1 MSLRLSMR
9 NVFKSLAATGSVLT
23 MVFAPVAHGY
33 QAEDT
38 LKKQIESFMTETQ
51 LSKRITY
58 KEFWNKTKHLYSGQV
73 YADVERYLMSSPNE
87 LMPEFV
93 LKESVS
99 STGEKIPTL
108 TISEKGKSYQMQIFG
123 EKTKFA
129 KFNNVVLSENDLMLI
144 TPAMKRIM
152 ASDIKIKKAHDR
164 NLIKANSEKFSGTPK
179 ITREMW
185 KKLSPMQRAQFMLN
199 LRLLH
204 SGAEDVLSAKETLDQ
219 KKSVDPKKGKKTSL
233 LDASP
238 LQKWNNFF
246 ALLNGEVEAFGVG
259 SDCVVA
265 GYIGTYGADKKCK
278 YPADALKAGK
288 SQNCSMP
295 CNPTIYGFNNGN
307 LFCVTAGELQTATH
321 RNLGCDAK
329 MPLTA
334 VINAL
339 PKSSD
344 RTHGSKRYE
353 GVAET
358 NKKEALDAFKK
369 NLKNEN
375 NQSVQDLS
383 KNYLASMLKEP
394 QKSAFLG
401 GNIDEGL
408 LEELKNIQKKFDDT
422 IGAARTA
429 CAAAADNKD
438 QYDKNFEGA
447 CDQLHRRFLFVA
459 ESLAVKPGCPDS
471 KPINPETLK
480 CSCEGSEVL
489 PGTPSCPKVT
499 SPSEQEVSTSGT
511 AVTEGGTEQLQCPSG
526 TTEKEGSCVCED
538 GKEPSGKDKKC
549 GSGFNWK
556 PWLIGAGVIGGAA
569 LLYFLFKKKKKDKP
583 DAPVVTPPQGCTN
596 VCPVNTTLNPTTCAC
611 DPNVVQPTCEAPKVL
626 TNGVCSCPAVN
637 ACTPG
642 QQVYNLS
649 TCQCDTVV
657 QQGICPD
664 GVTQYFTPPGP
675 STCPAP
681 TQCQNGTQVYPP
693 NTCPPVSEGGTGNN
707 CPNGNCSGGVPS
719 AN

>member
-87 LMPEFV
+87 LMPEFT

-129 KFNNVVLSENDLMLI
+129 KFNNVVLTENDLMLI

-152 ASDIKIKKAHDR
+152 ASDIKIKKAHDK

-199 LRLLH
+199 LRLLY
-204 SGAEDVLSAKETLDQ
+204 SGAADVMNAKEALDL
-219 KKSVDPKKGKKTSL
+219 KKSVDPKKGKKTSSL
-233 LDASP
+233 EGGTASP

-265 GYIGTYGADKKCK
+265 GYIGKYGADKKCK
-278 YPADALKAGK
+278 YPSEALTAAK

-295 CNPTIYGFNNGN
+295 CNPTIYGYNNGG
-307 LFCVTAGELQTATH
+307 LFCLTNSAELQTATH
-321 RNLGCDAK
+321 RNQGCDVK

-334 VINAL
+334 VIDAL

-344 RTHGSKRYE
+344 PTHGSKRYE
-353 GVAET
+353 GVAER
-358 NKKEALDAFKK
+358 NKTEALAEFNK
-369 NLKNEN
+369 NQK
-375 NQSVQDLS
+375 VQDLS

-394 QKSAFLG
+394 QKTAFLS
-401 GNIDEGL
+401 GNIDDAL
-408 LEELKNIQKKFDDT
+408 LAELQKIQKNFDDT

-429 CAAAADNKD
+429 CAAAADNKE

-459 ESLAVKPGCPDS
+459 ESLAVKPGCPGS
-471 KPINPETLK
+471 KAINPETLK
-480 CSCEGSEVL
+480 CSCEGGEVL
-489 PGTPSCPKVT
+489 PGTPSCPVVS
-499 SPSEQEVSTSGT
+499 SPTEQEVS
-511 AVTEGGTEQLQCPSG
+511 VSG
-526 TTEKEGSCVCED
+526 TTEVEPEKLQCTNGTVEKEGSCVCED

-556 PWLIGAGVIGGAA
+556 PWLIGAGIIGGAA

-583 DAPVVTPPQGCTN
+583 DTPVVTPPQGCTN
-596 VCPVNTTLNPTTCAC
+596 VCAANTTLNPTTCAC
-611 DPNVVQPTCEAPKVL
+611 DPIVQQPTCQAPQVL
-626 TNGVCSCPAVN
+626 TNGVCACPAVN

-675 STCPAP
+675 ATCPAP

-693 NTCPPVSEGGTGNN
+693 NVCPPVTEGGSGNN
-707 CPNGNCSGGVPS
+707 CPSGNCSGGVPS